1 MWRGKITIKVVEN
14 AYQIFSLISD
24 TITHFF
30 LSLLYMF
37 SWQSLKNNDSVTA
50 DSPFRRLVMISATDR
65 NQLDLNFRKKELLQ
79 YAKKIKI
86 CCALPMK
93 INEYYSL
100 LQIVN
105 NCNKYTNY
113 IVKKMY
119 KCKSYIAP
127 KNQNRSIGILVN
139 LDLEI
144 ALVL

>member
-1 MWRGKITIKVVEN
+1 
-14 AYQIFSLISD
+14 
-24 TITHFF
+24 
-30 LSLLYMF
+30 MF
-37 SWQSLKNNDSVTA
+37 SWQSQKYNERACD

-65 NQLDLNFRKKELLQ
+65 NYLDLNFRKNNYCNMQKNQ
-79 YAKKIKI
+79 I

-127 KNQNRSIGILVN
+127 KN
-139 LDLEI
+139 
-144 ALVL
+144 